1 MRERLV
7 WTAREDEP
15 LIAAFYTIIPT
26 WKCDNWFWT
35 GFLLQLEKE
44 MQISCP
50 SSLQRSRSAANHVTG
65 RIGSLALVH
74 GANRFHRSEHR
85 KSLSS
90 LVRESTMVL
99 PNDIDLLNPPAE
111 LEKRKHKLKRLVQS
125 PNSFFMDVKC
135 QGCFNIT
142 TVFSHSQ
149 TVVVCGNC
157 QTVLCQPTG
166 GRARLTE
173 GCSFRR
179 KGD

>member
-1 MRERLV
+1 H
-7 WTAREDEP
+7 T
-15 LIAAFYTIIPT
+15 ISIFAACGATH
-26 WKCDNWFWT
+26 
-35 GFLLQLEKE
+35 
-44 MQISCP
+44 
-50 SSLQRSRSAANHVTG
+50 SLP
-65 RIGSLALVH
+65 
-74 GANRFHRSEHR
+74 
-85 KSLSS
+85 SLSFHLAKMGLS
-90 LVRESTMVL
+90 
-99 PNDIDLLNPPAE
+99 NDYDLLNPPADV
-111 LEKRKHKLKRLVQS
+111 EKRKHKLKRLVQS

>member
-1 MRERLV
+1 MEGRDSNTTRYPTAHASQLLYIKGCQNPRL
-7 WTAREDEP
+7 R
-15 LIAAFYTIIPT
+15 
-26 WKCDNWFWT
+26 
-35 GFLLQLEKE
+35 
-44 MQISCP
+44 
-50 SSLQRSRSAANHVTG
+50 
-65 RIGSLALVH
+65 
-74 GANRFHRSEHR
+74 
-85 KSLSS
+85 LSS
-90 LVRESTMVL
+90 LATLQPSRVSLATPAVHANSLLLKMVL
-99 PNDIDLLNPPAE
+99 SNDYDLLNPPAE